1 MGVSYGKFIDLPVQ
15 QEARSR
21 FQRIRMSLNYR
32 LRSTRKWKPAI
43 SADDDANVRGEGG
56 FLRRDATEGMMWLRP
71 TESQIRHLQN
81 SFIWKKW
88 PNNKP
93 FRRQK

>member
-1 MGVSYGKFIDLPVQ
+1 MGVSYDQFIDFPVQ

-32 LRSTRKWKPAI
+32 LRSTRKWKSTI
-43 SADDDANVRGEGG
+43 LADDETKVRGGGG
-56 FLRRDATEGMMWLRP
+56 FIRRDATEGMMWRRP
-71 TESQIRHLQN
+71 AESQIRHLQN